1 MTTTDDRSIFALT
14 DEEAFNRVMP
24 RWAQVLAFLYW
35 LTFERIDGFLD
46 HLYSAKTYRLIAKG
60 EYEYDT
66 EIVRDN
72 MDALLKGLV
81 HLDTDD
87 QGVEPDR
94 LAKKR
99 FHEKVVEVLDE
110 LIQDRKRTSSEL
122 VEPDPFKP

>member
-60 EYEYDT
+60 EYEYD
-66 EIVRDN
+66 
-72 MDALLKGLV
+72 K
-81 HLDTDD
+81 
-87 QGVEPDR
+87 R
-94 LAKKR
+94 LTSKR
-99 FHEKVVEVLDE
+99 FHEKVVEMPDE